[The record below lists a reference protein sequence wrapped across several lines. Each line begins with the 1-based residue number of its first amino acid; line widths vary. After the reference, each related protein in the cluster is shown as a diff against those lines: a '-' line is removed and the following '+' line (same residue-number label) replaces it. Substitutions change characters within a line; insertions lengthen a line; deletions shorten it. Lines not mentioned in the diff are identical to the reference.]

1 MMRITKVISIPI
13 FILSLCLGV
22 FFVYLTIPNPEV
34 ILVYP
39 NPDNADK
46 LQFKDD
52 AGVCHKFIP
61 REVKC
66 PSDKSKIR
74 TYPISVKK

>member
-1 MMRITKVISIPI
+1 MPFARGPI
-13 FILSLCLGV
+13 VDVNSAV
-22 FFVYLTIPNPEV
+22 ES
-34 ILVYP
+34 P